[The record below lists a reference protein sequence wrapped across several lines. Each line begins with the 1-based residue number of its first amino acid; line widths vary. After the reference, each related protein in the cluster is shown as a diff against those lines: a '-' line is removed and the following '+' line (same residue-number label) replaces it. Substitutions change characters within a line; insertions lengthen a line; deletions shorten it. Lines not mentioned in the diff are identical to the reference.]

1 MLSQFTNCDQKE
13 RWRMKISFVLA
24 CVLLLLAPAGAQSKP
39 KSQETSVSHRATGTF
54 EVKLAP
60 LAPYNQDDKSLARF
74 SIDKQ
79 FHGDLEA
86 TSKGE
91 MLSAGS
97 AASSGGYVAIE
108 KVTGKLNG
116 RTGSFVMQHDATM
129 DGGKPALHIIVV
141 PGSGSGAL
149 TGLSGEMDII
159 IESGKHSYVFNYTLP

>member
-1 MLSQFTNCDQKE
+1 MRIPFAFAVALL
-13 RWRMKISFVLA
+13 VLIMS
-24 CVLLLLAPAGAQSKP
+24 AGAQSHPEP
-39 KSQETSVSHRATGTF
+39 KESSMSHRATGTF

-60 LAPYNQDDKSLARF
+60 LAPYNQEDKSLGRF

-79 FHGDLEA
+79 FHGDLDA

-97 AASSGGYVAIE
+97 AANSGGYVAIE
-108 KVTGKLNG
+108 KVAGKLNG
-116 RTGSFVMQHDATM
+116 RAGSFVLQHNATM

-141 PGSGSGAL
+141 PGSGSGEL
-149 TGLSGEMDII
+149 KGLSGEMDII